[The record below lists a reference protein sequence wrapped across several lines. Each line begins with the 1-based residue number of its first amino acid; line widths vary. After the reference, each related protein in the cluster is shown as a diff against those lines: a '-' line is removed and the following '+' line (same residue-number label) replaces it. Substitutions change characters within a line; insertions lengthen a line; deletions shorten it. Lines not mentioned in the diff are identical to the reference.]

1 MESIDNPD
9 VEGNDLGSQLAQ
21 YYVALRSF
29 EAVSSAG
36 MTPRDGYDHVLD
48 EVIIALANVESNLA
62 MNDAGSNNDVVIEII
77 EDCRKKATA
86 TIRVVWSDTI
96 RTLVTSCRKKLANKA
111 ALNVD
116 NNDRNQHGQR
126 HLNTLVELLGEWSNI
141 IKDITSLS
149 LHHSIG
155 TSSLI
160 HPLTHPLIHSSI
172 YSEAYFSPISR

>member
-1 MESIDNPD
+1 MEDVNETEG

-36 MTPRDGYDHVLD
+36 GVPREGYDRVLED
-48 EVIIALANVESNLA
+48 VIIALANVESNLG
-62 MNDAGSNNDVVIEII
+62 NNNESSNDVVNEIV
-77 EDCRKKATA
+77 EDCRKKAVA
-86 TIRVVWSDTI
+86 TIRIIWSDTI
-96 RTLVTSCRKKLANKA
+96 RTLVTSCRKKLTNKA

-116 NNDRNQHGQR
+116 NNNRNQHGQR

-141 IKDITSLS
+141 IKDVTSLT

-155 TSSLI
+155 TSL
-160 HPLTHPLIHSSI
+160 LVTT
-172 YSEAYFSPISR
+172 YSPTN